1 MIEVLKQQ
9 SNGEE
14 FLSVMPPVS
23 QANVW
28 SHLPLTGGVLET
40 VVWCYHCG
48 KTPPRG
54 GSAVRCAALFCN
66 CAL

>member
-23 QANVW
+23 QANDWV
-28 SHLPLTGGVLET
+28 LPPEGLAA
-40 VVWCYHCG
+40 
-48 KTPPRG
+48 TP
-54 GSAVRCAALFCN
+54 C
-66 CAL
+66 